1 MRYNRAM
8 EKSLVTWLQATFP
21 GAQGLVAN
29 GDDAAVVKTSP
40 LTAVTVD
47 TQIEDVHFRWA
58 WGKPQELGARLVG
71 IALSDLAAMGAK
83 PSYGVLSLTIPKGF
97 SPLRVRTYVQGLAAR
112 AKAEGFAIV
121 GGDVANGAAFG
132 AMLTALG
139 EAPAQPLRRTARRG
153 DWLCVSGPVGQAGVE
168 LKALLAGT
176 QKRAPR
182 WLTPPSRLKLGHLL
196 AVTPGVRGA
205 MDISDGL
212 FLDARRMAENAGL
225 GLHIDGAAIPV
236 EPAVRKA
243 LAGLSAREF
252 LAALGGGEDYELLVA
267 TAPNAQVPGVV
278 PIGRFVVTGFTVEVD
293 GKKLPWPKVGHLH
306 G

>member
-1 MRYNRAM
+1 MM
-8 EKSLVTWLQATFP
+8 ENSLVAWLQATFP

-47 TQIEDVHFRWA
+47 TQIQNVHFRWE

-83 PSYGVLSLTIPKGF
+83 PSYGVLSLTIPRGF
-97 SPLRVRTYVQGLAAR
+97 PPARVRGYVQGLATR

-139 EAPAQPLRRTARRG
+139 EAPVMPMKRTARRG
-153 DWLCVSGPVGQAGVE
+153 DLLCVSGPIGQAGVE
-168 LKALLAGT
+168 LRALLRGKPKSA
-176 QKRAPR
+176 AR
-182 WLTPPSRLKLGHLL
+182 WMNPPSRLKLGRLL

-212 FLDARRMAENAGL
+212 FLDARRMAEAASL
-225 GLHIDGAAIPV
+225 GLTIDAAAIPV

-243 LAGLSAREF
+243 LGNCDARAF
-252 LAALGGGEDYELLVA
+252 LEAIGGGEDYELLVA
-267 TAPNAQVPGVV
+267 KAPGAEVPGVV
-278 PIGRFVVTGFTVEVD
+278 PIGKFVATGFTVKWGEK
-293 GKKLPWPKVGHLH
+293 GLPWPRAGHVH
-306 G
+306 K